1 MNQDHEPSIQA
12 RITPTGAELELKSS
26 EDGPSV
32 IMRFASAEDLQRF
45 AQKINEA
52 VKGIASTTTAPAAGD
67 SLAGFPENMIV
78 TEVAEVLRCSEELVY
93 RLIREGELPAFHL
106 GKKSLIFKED
116 LQAYIAGKRGRP
128 GR

>member
-1 MNQDHEPSIQA
+1 MNPDVEPDIQA
-12 RITPTGAELELKSS
+12 RLIPTGAELELQFP
-26 EDGPSV
+26 GAPSV
-32 IMRFASAEDLQRF
+32 ILRFTSPGELGDFSIRLTQAM
-45 AQKINEA
+45 
-52 VKGIASTTTAPAAGD
+52 KGIASTTTAPAAGD